1 MLSEKENC
9 VRRGGIVI
17 CVDEDQDQNGESG
30 ATGGLK
36 NTGGRALD
44 HDLTILRS
52 KSVLIG
58 FDSG

>member
-1 MLSEKENC
+1 
-9 VRRGGIVI
+9 VI
-17 CVDEDQDQNGESG
+17 CVDEDQNGESG

-36 NTGGRALD
+36 NTAARALD
-44 HDLTILRS
+44 HDLTNLRS